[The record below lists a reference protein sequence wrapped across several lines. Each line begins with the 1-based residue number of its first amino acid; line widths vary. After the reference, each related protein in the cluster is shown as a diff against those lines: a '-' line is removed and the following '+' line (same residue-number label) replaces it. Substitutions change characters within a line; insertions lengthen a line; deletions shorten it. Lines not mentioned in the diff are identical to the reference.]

1 MLQGLRTQIPH
12 KHIQAPPMSMNTS
25 LIPPDTPQKL
35 PRHPPDISR
44 EDKKPT
50 DNNRRQ
56 QTLPDTLKWHLSVS
70 WGVCDCLFMS
80 VGTCCRLLASCVY
93 WRCLGGVWGM
103 SGGVW
108 GDKNGIHGHWRRL
121 DVFVGY
127 MGSQSLQYGA
137 TTIFWQNP
145 ERHNFSLPGRI
156 ETSKYQN
163 VHI

>member
-1 MLQGLRTQIPH
+1 MFIG
-12 KHIQAPPMSMNTS
+12 
-25 LIPPDTPQKL
+25 D
-35 PRHPPDISR
+35 
-44 EDKKPT
+44 
-50 DNNRRQ
+50 
-56 QTLPDTLKWHLSVS
+56 V
-70 WGVCDCLFMS
+70 WGVS
-80 VGTCCRLLASCVY
+80 GG
-93 WRCLGGVWGM
+93 CLGGVWGH
-103 SGGVW
+103 
-108 GDKNGIHGHWRRL
+108 KNGIHGHWRRL